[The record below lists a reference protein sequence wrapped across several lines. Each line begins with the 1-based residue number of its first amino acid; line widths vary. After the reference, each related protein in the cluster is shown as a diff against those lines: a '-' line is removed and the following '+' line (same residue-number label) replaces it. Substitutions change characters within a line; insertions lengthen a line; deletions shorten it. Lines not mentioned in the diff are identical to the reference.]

1 MFTSII
7 RRFNRVFEA
16 MRRAL
21 VRLTPAAELPEP
33 IEHVLMPK
41 GVLSVIPVVC
51 HTLKAG
57 VRHRWVTDQYT

>member
-16 MRRAL
+16 MRREM
-21 VRLTPAAELPEP
+21 VRLVPTAELPEF

-57 VRHRWVTDQYT
+57 VRHR